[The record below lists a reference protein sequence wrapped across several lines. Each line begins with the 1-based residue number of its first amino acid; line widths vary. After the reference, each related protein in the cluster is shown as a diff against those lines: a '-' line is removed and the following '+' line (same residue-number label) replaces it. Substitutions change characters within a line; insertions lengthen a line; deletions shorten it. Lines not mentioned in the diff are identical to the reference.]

1 MQNFNQFKNEE
12 KFLFTLDNISK
23 FTTKQFVKSKSED
36 MQSTAKCLAYLHH
49 NVLQRGD
56 YHS

>member
-1 MQNFNQFKNEE
+1 MLVLKTIGNE
-12 KFLFTLDNISK
+12 KIFSYTLDNISQ
-23 FTTKQFVKSKSED
+23 FTKSKSED

>member
-1 MQNFNQFKNEE
+1 MSVLKTIGNE
-12 KFLFTLDNISK
+12 KISSCTLDNIS
-23 FTTKQFVKSKSED
+23 QFIKSKSED
-36 MQSTAKCLAYLHH
+36 MQYTTKCLAYFHH